1 MVRVTTTVWY
11 HGRGRDGASEP
22 IITIDNKAF
31 VLIIEG
37 IIWPNV
43 RGTCPHFS
51 LNSPCSRNS
60 WWGHSKGIRKPQHF
74 TRFSAKVPFHKIL
87 SGNNL
92 YHCSFNA
99 METSTLELQ
108 KRLTIFQSSVI
119 AIIWLFWEYPN
130 KIKSFADIH
139 CNIHGMETF
148 RVQWLL
154 VDTFWWILVVTLVHE
169 KSPFWVNFRG
179 HLWVNFSVHFL
190 MVISNSANTGGA
202 GAKGTLFG

>member
-1 MVRVTTTVWY
+1 MKCISGGLRQFFLTFSETLNFIVLDVYKYNFALNMVRVTTTVWY
-11 HGRGRDGASEP
+11 HRRGRDGASEP

-74 TRFSAKVPFHKIL
+74 TRFSTKVPFDKIL

-92 YHCSFNA
+92 YHCSFNV
-99 METSTLELQ
+99 METSTLESQ
-108 KRLTIFQSSVI
+108 KSLNVFNGLRQWDYYFESSS
-119 AIIWLFWEYPN
+119 A
-130 KIKSFADIH
+130 
-139 CNIHGMETF
+139 
-148 RVQWLL
+148 
-154 VDTFWWILVVTLVHE
+154 
-169 KSPFWVNFRG
+169 
-179 HLWVNFSVHFL
+179 HFL
-190 MVISNSANTGGA
+190 PNVLVKVALEHN
-202 GAKGTLFG
+202 

>member
-1 MVRVTTTVWY
+1 MSKIRLRSYTAWNMVRVATTVWY
-11 HGRGRDGASEP
+11 HRRGRDGASEP

-74 TRFSAKVPFHKIL
+74 TRFSTKVPFHKIW

-92 YHCSFNA
+92 YHCSFNV

-108 KRLTIFQSSVI
+108 KSLDDHSQWDDYFESSSARFLSNVMI
-119 AIIWLFWEYPN
+119 E
-130 KIKSFADIH
+130 
-139 CNIHGMETF
+139 
-148 RVQWLL
+148 
-154 VDTFWWILVVTLVHE
+154 VVLEHD
-169 KSPFWVNFRG
+169 
-179 HLWVNFSVHFL
+179 
-190 MVISNSANTGGA
+190 
-202 GAKGTLFG
+202 

>member
-1 MVRVTTTVWY
+1 MYILSYVCIFISSLYSAIFCQVKHELSIERWGT
-11 HGRGRDGASEP
+11 RKRSGRDSTWSGAHIAIAELEGRREGASEP

-74 TRFSAKVPFHKIL
+74 TRFSTKVPFHKIL

-92 YHCSFNA
+92 YYCSFNVV
-99 METSTLELQ
+99 ETSTLELQ
-108 KRLTIFQSSVI
+108 KRLTVFNGWSQAMIR
-119 AIIWLFWEYPN
+119 LFWEYSKALRCTFFGEWKNSCISKFVQLELLN
-130 KIKSFADIH
+130 K
-139 CNIHGMETF
+139 
-148 RVQWLL
+148 
-154 VDTFWWILVVTLVHE
+154 
-169 KSPFWVNFRG
+169 
-179 HLWVNFSVHFL
+179 
-190 MVISNSANTGGA
+190 
-202 GAKGTLFG
+202 AKARSSKNRAA

>member
-1 MVRVTTTVWY
+1 MVRVTPTVWY
-11 HGRGRDGASEP
+11 NRRGRDGASEP

-74 TRFSAKVPFHKIL
+74 TRISTKVPFHKIL

-92 YHCSFNA
+92 YYCSFNVV
-99 METSTLELQ
+99 ETSTLKLQ
-108 KRLTIFQSSVI
+108 KVSQFSMVGHRQWYDYFESTVRPWDARFGGNGKTHVSQNS
-119 AIIWLFWEYPN
+119 
-130 KIKSFADIH
+130 
-139 CNIHGMETF
+139 CNLSYLIRQRQDHQKT
-148 RVQWLL
+148 
-154 VDTFWWILVVTLVHE
+154 
-169 KSPFWVNFRG
+169 
-179 HLWVNFSVHFL
+179 
-190 MVISNSANTGGA
+190 
-202 GAKGTLFG
+202 

>member
-1 MVRVTTTVWY
+1 MSSSQVFCSKIEMSMLGLSWHFHLNSLLLFMKLDIHTFAWNMVRVTTTVWY

-87 SGNNL
+87 SGNN
-92 YHCSFNA
+92 CSFNV

-108 KRLTIFQSSVI
+108 KHLTIFQ
-119 AIIWLFWEYPN
+119 
-130 KIKSFADIH
+130 
-139 CNIHGMETF
+139 
-148 RVQWLL
+148 
-154 VDTFWWILVVTLVHE
+154 
-169 KSPFWVNFRG
+169 
-179 HLWVNFSVHFL
+179 
-190 MVISNSANTGGA
+190 
-202 GAKGTLFG
+202 

>member
-11 HGRGRDGASEP
+11 NRRGRDGASEP

-74 TRFSAKVPFHKIL
+74 TRFSTKVPFHKIL

-92 YHCSFNA
+92 YYCSFNVV
-99 METSTLELQ
+99 ETSTLELQ
-108 KRLTIFQSSVI
+108 KRLTVFNGWSQAMIR
-119 AIIWLFWEYPN
+119 LFWEYSKALRCTFFGEWKNSCISKFVQLELLN
-130 KIKSFADIH
+130 K
-139 CNIHGMETF
+139 
-148 RVQWLL
+148 
-154 VDTFWWILVVTLVHE
+154 
-169 KSPFWVNFRG
+169 
-179 HLWVNFSVHFL
+179 
-190 MVISNSANTGGA
+190 
-202 GAKGTLFG
+202 AKARSSKIRAA